1 MLSDKR
7 DRTAANRSRWEV
19 GVLAATE
26 GGGEQLRGQTIAPD
40 VGDPGPSRASYSR
53 RVAGPPRRA
62 SGEEKTMRCSGS
74 RTRAANSGAEL
85 STRRSHLATALGSPR
100 RSASSGLVS
109 GSRTVIQFSNS
120 VSSYSGPGGSVAA
133 NTRVSLSSGHSPT
146 PAGSTSTTQRPASGH
161 ERTLS
166 ATEQAHLGMLSSRS
180 DSVIHATAHQS
191 ESSTTGHGTS
201 GLALDAP
208 TSVQITPI
216 SSTMESIFVSRVSR
230 DQRLRG
236 TARSGEG
243 TGVERQLDDSS
254 SKRAPRRSGS
264 QVPLTR
270 RSLSRSTSDRDDSR
284 PLQDLVEV
292 DTHDTSSREGRTAS
306 RMGLVTLHDSSES
319 KRESQR
325 QPSLTIATHSSFPSS
340 LLSGVDSSRQAHD
353 PRSAASAEKTSSAL
367 KTVGIKG
374 AMMSAFQTEFQSWKR
389 GEPLFDESRTSP
401 IGLSATSAADDVAQR
416 QDHGAVAKSR
426 EDLSGLSRLPSSGS
440 STRTA
445 AKSTKIYSQLHAGAT
460 TANQKKCPPQGAAAL
475 EVKSTAQAAREH
487 QREQL
492 DLVTENT
499 TKDSTNQAEH
509 QDFFEKSTAPAVRDV
524 LDNSSPLSAI
534 SEKKIHSKT
543 NVSEP
548 MHIGPST
555 PGRTC
560 SKSIIE
566 QSALQTIPSTKPPNV
581 KVSAE
586 AKEETLESPTA
597 RDIFEQ
603 KPVEPDLK
611 SYSLSTGTHLSVTK
625 RVNTRSRPNEPVHQL
640 LLERVEGSNYQTAVD
655 NTQHSQLLAR
665 VGKSDYQTFQATS
678 GREPTQAVVQV
689 PFVTELPLITSQVV
703 RTEHAIL
710 NKQNQDEE
718 ERESPATGVLTPL
731 PELSHIGSTPKAS
744 LENIRSSENERSFSK
759 TFNQTDAL
767 NWPSFDIMGN
777 HSTRLGEAAA
787 LFEEPSEV
795 MRIQLGFT
803 DNREMT
809 DSASH
814 AEDQESELE
823 DASGRRTYAL
833 SMQEGTTS
841 ARASEA
847 LADFQIGPVE
857 YVTEQKEDVIVTIN
871 AQPRIDSSLLNYTP
885 DEYILAQIVREVE
898 MKIEANSDYHYAPLP
913 DDVLLVRSSKGI
925 ESLGQLRYET
935 YEEELL
941 MRHSEDDLTQKQ
953 ERLTAKLSATTIKQ
967 LQANIDQ
974 GGYAGVLE
982 VYYTSAEKQALQPK
996 LPDLPAEKQTVQLEV
1011 IELPAEKETARPKV
1025 AEVPF
1030 EKPLPG
1036 TKVSKLVTQEQ
1047 TTELKVSELPC
1058 ETYTLELKGTE
1069 MPAEKQTPCPKV
1081 TEWAADTQTHEWKI
1095 TDQPSK
1101 KQTLELEVSELPT
1114 VKETQDL
1121 KVAELPAEKKTSE
1134 PGVFEPLIQKQTAE
1148 LTFTK
1153 LPAEREALDLQVAEL
1168 PTQKQT
1174 MERNVPELPAMK
1186 ETPELKMTEL
1196 PDETYTPVRNVTE
1209 LPAEKQTM
1217 ELKVAELP
1225 AEKKTSEPGVF
1236 EPLIQKQTA
1245 ELTFTKLPA
1254 EREALDLQ
1262 VAELPT
1268 QKQTMERNVPEL
1280 PAMKETPELKVT
1292 ELPDETYTPVRNVTE
1307 LPAEKQ
1313 TMKLKVAELPAEKQ
1327 TLEPEVFK
1335 LLVDKLTSEL
1345 ELTEQPAERETLELK
1360 VGKLSTEEQ
1369 TSKLNVPERLTEK
1382 ASPEFKAS
1390 EHPSEKRTP
1399 ELKVTELPAEKR
1411 ALELEVSEPPVE
1423 KETLELMFT
1432 ELPTERKALE
1442 LKVSELPAEKQ
1453 TLEMSVPELPAMKE
1467 TPELNVTEWP
1477 AEKPTRE
1484 LKMTDLPAEKQ
1495 TPLSKRTDMVPEK
1508 LSVDLMVTEVLPV
1521 KYTRELK
1528 VTELPA
1534 EKQTV
1539 EAQVAEL
1546 PFEKQR
1552 QGPEVTG
1559 ALIAVID
1566 QEGYSGVL
1574 EEFNESSEKQTQE
1587 LKVTELPTGKRIPLS
1602 EGTKVTPEEQ
1612 PLDLKIT
1619 EVSPEKH
1626 TPELK
1631 VAELPAE
1638 KQTVEA
1644 EVAQLPV
1651 EEQTQVPEVADGL
1664 ITVIDQEGYSGVLEE
1679 YYRSAEKRTPE
1690 PEPEKSVYAGT
1701 PPSLDVHEE
1710 AKPVVVDYAY
1720 AVATE
1725 TPEEKQATAKENER
1739 QKGEYAAEVEAEDK
1753 EPHPK
1758 KLFDVREERRR
1769 QSEQRWKKVP
1779 IVKGAQESAA
1789 TVKYKEALQMPEMTA
1804 LTATRAESAEIRDK
1818 TFAEKQ
1824 SSENVVRRLITAAIE
1839 EAAKREAAKSVK
1851 RFKEFPCTSST
1862 EDASRKLRSSSSDT
1876 STSERA
1882 SRRKQ
1887 EHRFAD
1893 VKVQQENEKDMPLAE
1908 LIEEMIQTHVG
1919 GSNINKHRLAREK
1932 QGRAQDFARARAPAL
1947 HGRATLSWRAVP
1959 VQSIGSRSQL
1969 WAVAVADAS
1978 FGNLSPEL

>member
-1 MLSDKR
+1 
-7 DRTAANRSRWEV
+7 
-19 GVLAATE
+19 
-26 GGGEQLRGQTIAPD
+26 
-40 VGDPGPSRASYSR
+40 
-53 RVAGPPRRA
+53 
-62 SGEEKTMRCSGS
+62 MRCSGS

-109 GSRTVIQFSNS
+109 GSRTVVQFSNS

-133 NTRVSLSSGHSPT
+133 NTRVSNTSGHSPT
-146 PAGSTSTTQRPASGH
+146 PAGTTSTTQRPASATRSFTRQ
-161 ERTLS
+161 RTSPKVVPL
-166 ATEQAHLGMLSSRS
+166 
-180 DSVIHATAHQS
+180 
-191 ESSTTGHGTS
+191 GHGTS

-270 RSLSRSTSDRDDSR
+270 RSLSRTTSDREDSR
-284 PLQDLVEV
+284 QLQDLVEV
-292 DTHDTSSREGRTAS
+292 DTHDTSSREGRIAS

-401 IGLSATSAADDVAQR
+401 IVLSATSAADDVAQR

-460 TANQKKCPPQGAAAL
+460 TANQKMSPQGAAAL
-475 EVKSTAQAAREH
+475 EVKSTAQAAIEH

-534 SEKKIHSKT
+534 SEKKMHSKT

-548 MHIGPST
+548 THIGPST

-566 QSALQTIPSTKPPNV
+566 QSSLQTIPSTEPPNV

-597 RDIFEQ
+597 RDLFEQ

-665 VGKSDYQTFQATS
+665 VVKSDYQTFQATS

-731 PELSHIGSTPKAS
+731 PELSHIGSTPKA
-744 LENIRSSENERSFSK
+744 
-759 TFNQTDAL
+759 
-767 NWPSFDIMGN
+767 FDIMGN

-795 MRIQLGFT
+795 MRIQSGFT

-814 AEDQESELE
+814 AEDQESEPE

-913 DDVLLVRSSKGI
+913 DDVLLIRSSKGI

-953 ERLTAKLSATTIKQ
+953 DRLTAKLSATTIKQ

-996 LPDLPAEKQTVQLEV
+996 VTDLPAEEQTVQIEV

-1047 TTELKVSELPC
+1047 TTELKVS
-1058 ETYTLELKGTE
+1058 
-1069 MPAEKQTPCPKV
+1069 
-1081 TEWAADTQTHEWKI
+1081 
-1095 TDQPSK
+1095 
-1101 KQTLELEVSELPT
+1101 
-1114 VKETQDL
+1114 
-1121 KVAELPAEKKTSE
+1121 
-1134 PGVFEPLIQKQTAE
+1134 
-1148 LTFTK
+1148 
-1153 LPAEREALDLQVAEL
+1153 
-1168 PTQKQT
+1168 
-1174 MERNVPELPAMK
+1174 
-1186 ETPELKMTEL
+1186 
-1196 PDETYTPVRNVTE
+1196 
-1209 LPAEKQTM
+1209 
-1217 ELKVAELP
+1217 
-1225 AEKKTSEPGVF
+1225 
-1236 EPLIQKQTA
+1236 
-1245 ELTFTKLPA
+1245 
-1254 EREALDLQ
+1254 
-1262 VAELPT
+1262 
-1268 QKQTMERNVPEL
+1268 
-1280 PAMKETPELKVT
+1280 
-1292 ELPDETYTPVRNVTE
+1292 
-1307 LPAEKQ
+1307 
-1313 TMKLKVAELPAEKQ
+1313 
-1327 TLEPEVFK
+1327 
-1335 LLVDKLTSEL
+1335 
-1345 ELTEQPAERETLELK
+1345 
-1360 VGKLSTEEQ
+1360 
-1369 TSKLNVPERLTEK
+1369 
-1382 ASPEFKAS
+1382 
-1390 EHPSEKRTP
+1390 
-1399 ELKVTELPAEKR
+1399 
-1411 ALELEVSEPPVE
+1411 
-1423 KETLELMFT
+1423 
-1432 ELPTERKALE
+1432 
-1442 LKVSELPAEKQ
+1442 
-1453 TLEMSVPELPAMKE
+1453 
-1467 TPELNVTEWP
+1467 
-1477 AEKPTRE
+1477 
-1484 LKMTDLPAEKQ
+1484 
-1495 TPLSKRTDMVPEK
+1495 
-1508 LSVDLMVTEVLPV
+1508 
-1521 KYTRELK
+1521 
-1528 VTELPA
+1528 
-1534 EKQTV
+1534 
-1539 EAQVAEL
+1539 
-1546 PFEKQR
+1546 
-1552 QGPEVTG
+1552 
-1559 ALIAVID
+1559 
-1566 QEGYSGVL
+1566 
-1574 EEFNESSEKQTQE
+1574 
-1587 LKVTELPTGKRIPLS
+1587 
-1602 EGTKVTPEEQ
+1602 
-1612 PLDLKIT
+1612 
-1619 EVSPEKH
+1619 
-1626 TPELK
+1626 
-1631 VAELPAE
+1631 
-1638 KQTVEA
+1638 
-1644 EVAQLPV
+1644 
-1651 EEQTQVPEVADGL
+1651 
-1664 ITVIDQEGYSGVLEE
+1664 
-1679 YYRSAEKRTPE
+1679 
-1690 PEPEKSVYAGT
+1690 
-1701 PPSLDVHEE
+1701 
-1710 AKPVVVDYAY
+1710 
-1720 AVATE
+1720 
-1725 TPEEKQATAKENER
+1725 
-1739 QKGEYAAEVEAEDK
+1739 
-1753 EPHPK
+1753 
-1758 KLFDVREERRR
+1758 
-1769 QSEQRWKKVP
+1769 
-1779 IVKGAQESAA
+1779 
-1789 TVKYKEALQMPEMTA
+1789 
-1804 LTATRAESAEIRDK
+1804 
-1818 TFAEKQ
+1818 
-1824 SSENVVRRLITAAIE
+1824 
-1839 EAAKREAAKSVK
+1839 
-1851 RFKEFPCTSST
+1851 
-1862 EDASRKLRSSSSDT
+1862 
-1876 STSERA
+1876 
-1882 SRRKQ
+1882 
-1887 EHRFAD
+1887 
-1893 VKVQQENEKDMPLAE
+1893 
-1908 LIEEMIQTHVG
+1908 
-1919 GSNINKHRLAREK
+1919 
-1932 QGRAQDFARARAPAL
+1932 
-1947 HGRATLSWRAVP
+1947 
-1959 VQSIGSRSQL
+1959 
-1969 WAVAVADAS
+1969 
-1978 FGNLSPEL
+1978 